1 MGRRLIRAVVLAELP
16 QQRRE
21 LGHLTGLRPGQ
32 PLGDHRAG
40 IVGGGGQQVRDQ
52 PVRPGGAAD
61 RLAVHRDARQ
71 PVRGSSELNRAA
83 AHARDP
89 RGQAFLAD
97 PLDVERRRRLR
108 VMLRTALSFP
118 LTGLSTLGS
127 APAVSRP
134 IRQPATGPPGSYPD
148 RTLTSKPD
156 SHQQAGLSPASDDEL
171 TNEDPPWH

>member
-71 PVRGSSELNRAA
+71 PVRGSSELNRPA

-108 VMLRTALSFP
+108 VMLRTALSLPSQGFRRWAPHRPFP
-118 LTGLSTLGS
+118 DRSASLLPGLLAATRTGLTS
-127 APAVSRP
+127 A
-134 IRQPATGPPGSYPD
+134 G
-148 RTLTSKPD
+148 
-156 SHQQAGLSPASDDEL
+156 DDEL
-171 TNEDPPWH
+171 TKTKTCAVPKLVHSR